1 MVDNPITRKEKYL
14 AKLTGSYT
22 GNVPDPITR
31 VEKYLYDLCQKG
43 ISGLTPEEIENAVN
57 KYLEGKDYV
66 TKTDADKAYQPAGSY
81 LSGTDEDLAV
91 SGKAADAKAVG
102 NAVAKIEDINYTDRG
117 TLADTDAFLVND
129 GTGMK
134 KSVLSKLSD
143 WILNKLADKT
153 FQKLATS
160 NKTVLGAI
168 NELDDIVGYNNAA
181 AHNAIYRG
189 KNLGTQFTAEMSTNI
204 KNGTFKDLYCGD
216 YLVINGT
223 TYRFMDLDYLYKT
236 SDTSLETHHILV
248 VPDAPMYNHV
258 MNDTNTT
265 EGGYVGSKMY
275 ISGLDQALAKVKA
288 DFGEAHI
295 VTYRNLL
302 VNTVSNGAPSNWAW
316 YSRQIDLMNE
326 EMVYGTRAWS
336 QASQNGYDTGAN
348 KSQLAAFKHNHSL
361 ISSCR
366 SWYWLRA
373 VRSSAHFCYVAGDGY
388 ANAYG
393 ASSASGVRPC
403 FLIS

>member
-1 MVDNPITRKEKYL
+1 MKTQKTKGFYDRENDTVHIFIPPAPTETERGGITAKEKTTESL
-14 AKLTGSYT
+14 EVTIDSATG
-22 GNVPDPITR
+22 
-31 VEKYLYDLCQKG
+31 
-43 ISGLTPEEIENAVN
+43 
-57 KYLEGKDYV
+57 
-66 TKTDADKAYQPAGSY
+66 KAYVALDKT
-81 LSGTDEDLAV
+81 LSKTGE
-91 SGKAADAKAVG
+91 AADAGTVG
-102 NAVAKIEDINYTDRG
+102 EITNSLKTRLNDI
-117 TLADTDAFLVND
+117 
-129 GTGMK
+129 
-134 KSVLSKLSD
+134 
-143 WILNKLADKT
+143 I
-153 FQKLATS
+153 
-160 NKTVLGAI
+160 
-168 NELDDIVGYNNAA
+168 GYDNAA

-189 KNLGTQFTAEMSTNI
+189 KYLGTQFTAEMSANI

-236 SDTSLETHHILV
+236 GDTSLETHHILV

-275 ISGLDQALAKVKA
+275 TSGLDQALAKIKE

-302 VNTVSNGAPSNWAW
+302 VNTASNGTPSSWAW

-336 QASQNGYDTGAN
+336 QATQNGYDTGTN
-348 KSQLAAFKHNHSL
+348 KSQLSAFKHNHSL

-373 VRSSAHFCYVAGDGY
+373 VYSSTVFCRVDGGG
-388 ANAYG
+388 NVGSSG
-393 ASSASGVRPC
+393 ASIAGGVRPY

>member
-1 MVDNPITRKEKYL
+1 MKTQKTKGFYDRENDTVHIFIPPAPTESERGGITAKEKTTESL
-14 AKLTGSYT
+14 EVAIDSATG
-22 GNVPDPITR
+22 
-31 VEKYLYDLCQKG
+31 
-43 ISGLTPEEIENAVN
+43 
-57 KYLEGKDYV
+57 
-66 TKTDADKAYQPAGSY
+66 KAYVALDKT
-81 LSGTDEDLAV
+81 LSKTGE
-91 SGKAADAKAVG
+91 AADAGTVG
-102 NAVAKIEDINYTDRG
+102 EIINSLKTR
-117 TLADTDAFLVND
+117 
-129 GTGMK
+129 
-134 KSVLSKLSD
+134 
-143 WILNKLADKT
+143 LN
-153 FQKLATS
+153 
-160 NKTVLGAI
+160 
-168 NELDDIVGYNNAA
+168 DIVGYDNAA

-189 KNLGTQFTAEMSTNI
+189 KNLGTQFTAEMSANI

-223 TYRFMDLDYLYKT
+223 TYRFMDLNYLFKT
-236 SDTSLETHHILV
+236 GDTSLEINHILV

-265 EGGYVGSKMY
+265 EGGYAGSKMY

-288 DFGEAHI
+288 DFGESHI

-302 VNTVSNGAPSNWAW
+302 VNTVSNGVPSSWAW

-336 QASQNGYDTGAN
+336 QAAQNGYDTGTN

-373 VRSSAHFCYVAGDGY
+373 VHSSTNFCYVGSVGY
-388 ANAYG
+388 ASAR
-393 ASSASGVRPC
+393 SASDAAGVRPC

>member
-22 GNVPDPITR
+22 GNIPDPITR

-102 NAVAKIEDINYTDRG
+102 NAVAKIEGINYTDRG
-117 TLADTDAFLVND
+117 TLADTDAFLIND

-143 WILNKLADKT
+143 FVLNKIADKV
-153 FQKLATS
+153 FAKLQT
-160 NKTVLGAI
+160 NDKTILGAI
-168 NELDDIVGYNNAA
+168 NELNIIIGANNAA

-189 KNLGTQFTAEMSTNI
+189 KNLGTQFTAEMSANI

-223 TYRFMDLDYLYKT
+223 TYRFMDFDYLYKT
-236 SDTSLETHHILV
+236 GDTSLDTHHILV
-248 VPDAPMYNHV
+248 VPDAPMYSHV

-275 ISGLDQALAKVKA
+275 KSGLDQALAKIKV

-295 VTYRNLL
+295 VTYINLL
-302 VNTVSNGAPSNWAW
+302 VDTVSNDAPSNWAW

-336 QASQNGYDTGAN
+336 QASQNGFDTGTN
-348 KSQLAAFKHNHSL
+348 KSQLAAFQHNHSL

-373 VRSSAHFCYVAGDGY
+373 VRSSTDFCFVYGDGR
-388 ANAYG
+388 ARNG
-393 ASSASGVRPC
+393 SASDSGGVRPC